1 MNNSYESLCAIYD
14 RADARIKATL
24 PATIK
29 PDHKVRLRPPI
40 RSLSENVAVVVL
52 NYTSQVLNGG
62 HQQYTD
68 NGYLASDHQDLLAV
82 LTMIGGP
89 YSLKVIENVN
99 AVLKV
104 TGDELCMPDMEDEGD
119 YDDPFDEIDSKF
131 YKYDKEFCDEV
142 YAWIRST
149 EVATVKALMSADGVS
164 PL

>member
-1 MNNSYESLCAIYD
+1 
-14 RADARIKATL
+14 
-24 PATIK
+24 
-29 PDHKVRLRPPI
+29 
-40 RSLSENVAVVVL
+40 VAVVVL

-62 HQQYTD
+62 HQQWVD
-68 NGYLASDHQDLLAV
+68 NDYLVDDHEDLLAV

-99 AVLKV
+99 AVLRV